1 MILKWLQGNIMSK
14 NDLPAIELIL
24 DPKAR
29 LAAHQI
35 FKVTR
40 SLDMALGAYTAALT
54 LAEKEKSN
62 ANS

>member
-1 MILKWLQGNIMSK
+1 MSK
-14 NDLPAIELIL
+14 DDLPIINVVL

-35 FKVTR
+35 FRVTR

-54 LAEKEKSN
+54 PDKLREMIN